1 MPNVSNKK
9 KRANK
14 QLKQKAQKQ
23 NGKWSKIQTAYEEG
37 NQTVKQIC
45 HDYKIKQTELYKH
58 AKENNWPLRTK
69 QKRKANSNEHSA
81 IEKSTILV
89 TSETEIRKPTETL
102 QDALEFITMDLM
114 QRIQKRTIESEADH
128 DKDARTLS
136 SLVRTYEKLKEMK
149 TSSQSSSQKGGQKH
163 LTINKADEDAKRR
176 EIATSLEKLIQ
187 GL

>member
-1 MPNVSNKK
+1 
-9 KRANK
+9 
-14 QLKQKAQKQ
+14 
-23 NGKWSKIQTAYEEG
+23 
-37 NQTVKQIC
+37 
-45 HDYKIKQTELYKH
+45 
-58 AKENNWPLRTK
+58 
-69 QKRKANSNEHSA
+69 
-81 IEKSTILV
+81 
-89 TSETEIRKPTETL
+89 
-102 QDALEFITMDLM
+102 MDLM

>member
-45 HDYKIKQTELYKH
+45 HDYKIKQTDLYKH

-69 QKRKANSNEHSA
+69 QKRKANSNEHSV

-114 QRIQKRTIESEADH
+114 QRIQKRKGRVLA
-128 DKDARTLS
+128 AFQ
-136 SLVRTYEKLKEMK
+136 LKRQHRAPCPE
-149 TSSQSSSQKGGQKH
+149 
-163 LTINKADEDAKRR
+163 LTHRQIVLRM
-176 EIATSLEKLIQ
+176 
-187 GL
+187 